1 MKKHV
6 LIALTFFFAQDLFA
20 ASLSAIMTFE
30 SMTIT
35 ADGVKKQTYFQ
46 EQFIRDNNVVWSER
60 IIPKNTANPE
70 DHHDAEEHEHNLNF
84 ATAGKWLVRN
94 SNNQIKFRF
103 VRENEKKIIEPRD
116 SEYGTLG
123 FDGVWE
129 TAYYLVNRSALK
141 NMTALKKAGPQ
152 GAILYEKKDTKQ
164 FTRILWDEQN
174 QIPLSIESGN
184 LDGSVNNKITLVISP
199 IPNKLPWAGLNA
211 FQTIAY
217 EDLLD

>member
-1 MKKHV
+1 MKKYAL
-6 LIALTFFFAQDLFA
+6 LILPLLSTQDLFA
-20 ASLSAIMTFE
+20 APLSAIMTFE

-46 EQFIRDNNVVWSER
+46 EQFVRDNNVVWSER
-60 IIPKNTANPE
+60 IIPKNTANHE
-70 DHHDAEEHEHNLNF
+70 ENIGSEEHEHNLNF
-84 ATAGKWLVRN
+84 ATAGKWLVRD
-94 SNNQIKFRF
+94 SSNQIKFRF
-103 VRENEKKIIEPRD
+103 VRENEKKIIEPRT

-129 TAYYLVNRSALK
+129 TAFYLINRDALK
-141 NMTALKKAGPQ
+141 TMTAIKKTAPQ
-152 GAILYEKKDTKQ
+152 QSVWYEKKTSTQ
-164 FTRILWDEQN
+164 FTRILWDNLN

-184 LDGSVNNKITLVISP
+184 LDGSINNKITLALKP
-199 IPNKLPWAGLNA
+199 TPTKLPWAGLNS